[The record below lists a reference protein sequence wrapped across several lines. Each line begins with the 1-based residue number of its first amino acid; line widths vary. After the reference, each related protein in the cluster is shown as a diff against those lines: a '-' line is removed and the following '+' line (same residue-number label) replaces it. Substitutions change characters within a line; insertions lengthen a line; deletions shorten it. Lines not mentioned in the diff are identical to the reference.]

1 MGAFLAID
9 LKSFY
14 ASVECAQRGLDPL
27 DTNLVVADASRT
39 EKTICLAVT
48 PPLKQ
53 LAGLGGRARLFEA
66 VEKVREAN
74 ALRRMKAPNR
84 TFTGQSYIKSE
95 LDRDPSLELSFLT
108 AKPRMG
114 LYMEYSGKIYT
125 IYAKYISPDDIHV
138 YSVDEVF
145 IDAQPYLK
153 IYGLTPK
160 QLCEKLIH
168 EVYDETGITATAGI
182 GTNLYLAKIAMDIVA
197 KRMPPDDK
205 GVRIAELDEM
215 EYRRQLW
222 DHRPLKDFWRV
233 GGGTQR
239 KLAAMGIYTMGD
251 IARCSIGGA
260 DERANEETLYK
271 LFGVNAQLLIDHAWG
286 YESCEMRDIKAYRAK
301 ASSLSNGQV
310 LAEPYENES
319 ARVVIRE
326 MAAKLALQLSAK
338 GLKAGM
344 IAVGVGYDHE
354 NLNDPERM
362 KTVGREVERDFYGR
376 FVPKSAAGTYRFPKP
391 TALSEEFD
399 LAVRRIFDSVTNK
412 NLLVRRMSVAA
423 VEVADEHSP
432 AMSVP
437 EQIGMFD
444 TGGTEECAG
453 PALDEKRLSR
463 QRAINEIQRRFGKNA
478 IFTGLNLE
486 KGATALER
494 NKQIGGHKA

>member
-14 ASVECAQRGLDPL
+14 ASVECTQRGLDAL

-48 PPLKQ
+48 PSLKQ
-53 LAGLGGRARLFEA
+53 LTGLGGRARLFEA
-66 VEKVREAN
+66 VEKAREAN
-74 ALRRMKAPNR
+74 ALRRMKAPGH
-84 TFTGQSYIKSE
+84 TFTGQSYLKSE

-114 LYMEYSGKIYT
+114 LYMEYSGKVFS

-168 EVYDETGITATAGI
+168 EVYDDTGITATAGI
-182 GTNLYLAKIAMDIVA
+182 GTNMYLAKVAMDIVA
-197 KRMPPDDK
+197 KRMPPDEK

-222 DHRPLKDFWRV
+222 DHTPLKDFWRV
-233 GGGTQR
+233 GGGTQK
-239 KLAAMGIYTMGD
+239 KLAAMGIHTMGD
-251 IARCSIGGA
+251 IARCSLGGA
-260 DERANEETLYK
+260 NERANEEALYK

-286 YESCEMRDIKAYRAK
+286 YESCEMRDIKAYRSK
-301 ASSLSNGQV
+301 ASSQSNGQV
-310 LAEPYENES
+310 LAEAYENDG

-338 GLKAGM
+338 GQKAAM
-344 IAVGVGYDHE
+344 LAVGVGYDAD

-362 KTVGREVERDFYGR
+362 KTVGWNIEKDFYGR
-376 FVPKSAAGTYRFPKP
+376 YVPKSVAGTRRFAKP

-399 LAVRRIFDSVTNK
+399 LAVREIFDSVTNP
-412 NLLVRRMSVAA
+412 NLLIRRMSVTA
-423 VEVADEHSP
+423 VDVVDENSP
-432 AMSVP
+432 GLSRP

-444 TGGTEECAG
+444 VGETEKEA
-453 PALDEKRLSR
+453 AADERRMSR
-463 QRAINEIQRRFGKNA
+463 QRAINDIQRRFGKNA